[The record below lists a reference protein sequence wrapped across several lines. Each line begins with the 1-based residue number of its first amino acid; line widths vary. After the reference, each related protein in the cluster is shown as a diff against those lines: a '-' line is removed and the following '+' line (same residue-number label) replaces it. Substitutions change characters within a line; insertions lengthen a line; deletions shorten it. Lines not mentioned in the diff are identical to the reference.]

1 MTADSSLRK
10 DRELMQLAS
19 EEASQKRS
27 HYYYSMDPQAR
38 VIGASAERSEITV
51 ELSLDQQCGDQSAL
65 IQLDE
70 GMVATAADFWTS
82 VVISAVSGGRQS
94 VTTSLTVQTTRAR
107 VRQGVRSVRVVCR
120 ATSADESAA
129 PAASAMFVDPEDPE
143 IVYATVLHSKA
154 WKKST

>member
-1 MTADSSLRK
+1 MTADPTLLK

-51 ELSLDQQCGDQSAL
+51 ELSLDQQCGNQSAL

-70 GMVATAADFWTS
+70 GVVATAADFWTS
-82 VVISAVSGGRQS
+82 VVISAVSSGRQS

-107 VRQGVRSVRVVCR
+107 VRQGVQPVCVVCR
-120 ATSADESAA
+120 ATSADNSAA
-129 PAASAMFVDPEDPE
+129 PAASAMFVDPEDPD
-143 IVYATVLHSKA
+143 IVYATALHSKA